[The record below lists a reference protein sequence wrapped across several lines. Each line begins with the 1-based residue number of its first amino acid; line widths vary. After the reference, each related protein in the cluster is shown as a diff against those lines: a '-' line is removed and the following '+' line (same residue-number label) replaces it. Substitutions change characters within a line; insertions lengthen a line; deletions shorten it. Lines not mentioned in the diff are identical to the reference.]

1 MRVYRYTNITL
12 WEVSLPPPL
21 IATYYDPQQQ
31 ANVIEEI
38 KLLALKGYEV
48 YSSVLEKLC
57 ALATEIEGNK
67 STSSCRSET
76 ISHTTWKKKHGY
88 HRNRDRKR

>member
-1 MRVYRYTNITL
+1 MSLIGCFRYTAITL

-21 IATYYDPQQQ
+21 ITTYYDPQQQ

-48 YSSVLEKLC
+48 YSCIFEKLC
-57 ALATEIEGNK
+57 SFGTELDGENVALF
-67 STSSCRSET
+67 T
-76 ISHTTWKKKHGY
+76 IL
-88 HRNRDRKR
+88 